1 LDAPEWMQSQRP
13 WEDVAREGWMHNK
26 DYQPHKYDQAYV
38 GRHVIQKLPTNPDM
52 HPHDAQRGSQPHY
65 TPMPLQK
72 DQTIYEATQIVLQ
85 LHDRHDRPERSQ
97 RHEYGNS
104 QQSYDQEGGSYSE
117 EAAHSNEHNE
127 YHREYFGH
135 TTGSRDNRPQYHQ
148 QVPEHNER
156 RSTPTASPL
165 YVPQPRSPVAVNPVA
180 LWESNEEQ
188 CRRRAWAEQLR
199 SIPNNSAPNLGDT
212 AFAQQTSYSAPGSA
226 SISGLDNR
234 FSVSAMDYIDSRQL
248 PKETPWKIGH
258 VRQRKAEGNTLQN
271 PMPSGIQFKE
281 GVANDGNAREAAGQ
295 LLRRWNESVVARKLK
310 PRLDSITLDNIS
322 HSDAKVERGT
332 DAIRLETTVS
342 CEAENSNGERT
353 VYRFTLSSTL
363 DVGGVQ
369 QPTQLPPAMSRRSS
383 FVQLPL
389 TPNST
394 RAPHLSLQP
403 RLGTGDQ
410 FSEADARYWRL
421 QRQLIDLE
429 LSQQHSDHEMQ
440 RRANASAADSSIGFS
455 GGWARQPSSDLYD
468 LASPP
473 TPTRKQVVSGF
484 NVPERRLARRSSA
497 FSIADPTAL
506 AESRSSSRTATSNQE
521 ASPHDNNTVSVAY
534 RQPLNNDLSKPE
546 YLKNSRSH
554 SNLRRI
560 AAENSAQAVVS
571 VGEDGDN
578 EDSQQ
583 MVNFGADPV
592 EQPTFVASPPMD
604 PELDGG
610 AGHDKHDE
618 SEGNKQYKSAIGR
631 HPTPFPRKLRDSPE
645 IVEDYTTR
653 LLGLPVDSHA
663 LSRSEE
669 GSASPLKPAS
679 SHIESDFLAM
689 GTANFDAPSA
699 PVSTPSTPGKQ
710 KIRPKIVWDDDDD
723 GYIPPDDDKSLDAQW
738 LRIIRGAPPLRAH
751 VVPSKEAISN
761 PSKQA
766 DASAA
771 LEISR
776 QQAPSEDVDSGSSDE
791 LKDDCL
797 AKDPGN
803 DTIPVNERPS
813 NIKQAQHADG
823 NSSKK
828 PKERAS
834 GEDSDGSP
842 GKQSQTGVFSKL
854 TGGEFDPLSYSEA
867 DPEEDK
873 LQERFWARAIR
884 PSKSGSSTPYSPR
897 RTKSVVEMSSSISPK
912 DLAEWMRWQGDN
924 STLGLEESG
933 DTPDERVVPNESKQ
947 QQLPTPPSSKH
958 ANAGLQT
965 PDSRLADAS
974 LEPPAGSERYDPA
987 YDRAIEG
994 GDTYYEED
1002 DNDSQLEIWHQERR
1016 QAVEYVADGPDA
1028 TLEALDSQN
1037 GSDLG
1042 SASTTRTTSVK

>member
-1 LDAPEWMQSQRP
+1 
-13 WEDVAREGWMHNK
+13 
-26 DYQPHKYDQAYV
+26 
-38 GRHVIQKLPTNPDM
+38 
-52 HPHDAQRGSQPHY
+52 
-65 TPMPLQK
+65 
-72 DQTIYEATQIVLQ
+72 
-85 LHDRHDRPERSQ
+85 
-97 RHEYGNS
+97 
-104 QQSYDQEGGSYSE
+104 
-117 EAAHSNEHNE
+117 
-127 YHREYFGH
+127 
-135 TTGSRDNRPQYHQ
+135 
-148 QVPEHNER
+148 
-156 RSTPTASPL
+156 
-165 YVPQPRSPVAVNPVA
+165 
-180 LWESNEEQ
+180 
-188 CRRRAWAEQLR
+188 
-199 SIPNNSAPNLGDT
+199 
-212 AFAQQTSYSAPGSA
+212 
-226 SISGLDNR
+226 
-234 FSVSAMDYIDSRQL
+234 
-248 PKETPWKIGH
+248 
-258 VRQRKAEGNTLQN
+258 
-271 PMPSGIQFKE
+271 
-281 GVANDGNAREAAGQ
+281 
-295 LLRRWNESVVARKLK
+295 
-310 PRLDSITLDNIS
+310 
-322 HSDAKVERGT
+322 
-332 DAIRLETTVS
+332 
-342 CEAENSNGERT
+342 
-353 VYRFTLSSTL
+353 
-363 DVGGVQ
+363 
-369 QPTQLPPAMSRRSS
+369 
-383 FVQLPL
+383 
-389 TPNST
+389 
-394 RAPHLSLQP
+394 
-403 RLGTGDQ
+403 
-410 FSEADARYWRL
+410 
-421 QRQLIDLE
+421 
-429 LSQQHSDHEMQ
+429 
-440 RRANASAADSSIGFS
+440 
-455 GGWARQPSSDLYD
+455 
-468 LASPP
+468 
-473 TPTRKQVVSGF
+473 
-484 NVPERRLARRSSA
+484 
-497 FSIADPTAL
+497 
-506 AESRSSSRTATSNQE
+506 SRTATSNQE

-738 LRIIRGAPPLRAH
+738 LRIIRGAPPLRAN
-751 VVPSKEAISN
+751 VMPTKDAISK
-761 PSKQA
+761 SSRQA

-776 QQAPSEDVDSGSSDE
+776 QQAPSEDVDSGSSD
-791 LKDDCL
+791 
-797 AKDPGN
+797 N
-803 DTIPVNERPS
+803 
-813 NIKQAQHADG
+813 
-823 NSSKK
+823 
-828 PKERAS
+828 
-834 GEDSDGSP
+834 
-842 GKQSQTGVFSKL
+842 
-854 TGGEFDPLSYSEA
+854 YSEA

-1028 TLEALDSQN
+1028 TLEALDTVCGIVGFEEEVMAADFVGDISIAIASGTSMSLYDQRYIGIVHN
-1037 GSDLG
+1037 ARNSGAVYVCKGDSGESEIQAISTRGDFVAFVDDGGRVGVFDITDPEMLTG
-1042 SASTTRTTSVK
+1042 KSARFSNDGHDAMAACVCFHPEEPVVATGAFDRQVCVWDVASEKVIRRSVARPIVESAQQHVGADAQEATTSNMVNPPFVYALDFVPGFADADDVPNTEDHEQWMVVSGHADGRIMCTGERSAVCWTGCHSYSITAL